1 MVVEVALQIPRPPSS
16 VLYQECVKTNR
27 QARTHDDDGDDDDDD
42 CDGDNDDAVMM
53 VIILMS
59 SEPSLRRSAGMHTDH
74 ISHQS
79 NNKMCMLRFS
89 FFKDEKYIRKS
100 RDVGTL

>member
-42 CDGDNDDAVMM
+42 DDDCDGDNDDSGDDTVMM

-79 NNKMCMLRFS
+79 NNKMWM
-89 FFKDEKYIRKS
+89 
-100 RDVGTL
+100 